1 MLIAVVVTAITVLG
15 VHIWRR
21 RGRRGGAELDQC
33 GSRVEAVNRTSV
45 EESMEYNP
53 MYRPQ
58 NPQESKQHSDVDI
71 IHTGHMMQSHT
82 HTHTH
87 THTHSYSHM

>member
-1 MLIAVVVTAITVLG
+1 
-15 VHIWRR
+15 
-21 RGRRGGAELDQC
+21 
-33 GSRVEAVNRTSV
+33 
-45 EESMEYNP
+45 MEYNP

-87 THTHSYSHM
+87 THTPTVICDGHRQMLTLQTNKAYGDPKMETQTAEKLTDAEHIYESI